1 MKNLFK
7 SKYVK
12 ERKDDTI
19 KRKTKIRKK
28 ITKKNRLPVLKAVYI
43 KFNTNPYLKHFIL
56 SHFTF
61 YKNWK

>member
-28 ITKKNRLPVLKAVYI
+28 ITKKK
-43 KFNTNPYLKHFIL
+43 
-56 SHFTF
+56 
-61 YKNWK
+61 